1 MNNKNEFTIYQNDK
15 LKSDSYTISNTNKQL
30 NFINGSFFF
39 FIKFILFS
47 LFIIIIII
55 LKIKLINDNIYNKI
69 TIIEQNQRLLFKY
82 LKYNYLSKNL
92 KNEKKLEIF
101 NIFSPMEVNG
111 LKKIRIGKNVD
122 GGYILLD
129 DLQNVK
135 IAYSIGISNEVSFDQ
150 ALADKNID
158 IFMYDHTISNL
169 PYNNPKF
176 HWQKIGLSGKKTI
189 SNNMKMLNELIEEN
203 GHSNE
208 KNMILK
214 MDIESSE
221 WDVFQDI
228 SSNILKQFKFIIG
241 EFHFNNENK
250 YIQLEILK
258 KLKMTHQI
266 FHLHC
271 NNCLNDII
279 FFEGYYIC
287 PLLEISFIQKEGFNF
302 SKLNT
307 SFPIKGLDY
316 KNCDKKEEL
325 DDLLNIFI

>member
-1 MNNKNEFTIYQNDK
+1 MYNKNEFTIYQNDK
-15 LKSDSYTISNTNKQL
+15 LKLDRYAVSNNKQL
-30 NFINGSFFF
+30 NFINRSFFL
-39 FIKFILFS
+39 FIKLILFS
-47 LFIIIIII
+47 LFIIIMII
-55 LKIKLINDNIYNKI
+55 LKIKKLINDNINNKI
-69 TIIEQNQRLLFKY
+69 KLLEQNQKLLFKY
-82 LKYNYLSKNL
+82 IKYNYLSKNI
-92 KNEKKLEIF
+92 NNQKKLEIF
-101 NIFSPMEVNG
+101 NIFCPMEVNG
-111 LKKIRIGKNVD
+111 LKKIRIGKKSD

-214 MDIESSE
+214 IDIESSE
-221 WDVFQDI
+221 WEVFQDI

-241 EFHFNNENK
+241 EFHLSNKNK

-258 KLKMTHQI
+258 KIKMTHQI

-271 NNCLNDII
+271 NNCVNDII
-279 FFEGYYIC
+279 YFEGYYIC

-302 SKLNT
+302 SKLNS
-307 SFPIKGLDY
+307 SFPINNLDY
-316 KNCDKKEEL
+316 KNCDNNEEL